1 MGSCDTPAVFSPT
14 RSLYSLRP
22 GAPVPLLLAAV
33 SVTAMFAATPFLIP
47 TLAERYDVTEGF
59 AAAISVVQVGAFAT
73 VTLAVPRLLV
83 PSVALFRLA
92 GVAFLVANIVS
103 VALSDFSILLAIRAV
118 AGGAAGVLTWIT
130 WADAMRKPRSL
141 AAISSVGPLTALL
154 AAPLLAAI
162 AQLGDRAVYVALA
175 LASIPVTILTVE
187 EAAVARGRKRS
198 VSRSRSNRVLLFAL
212 LTLTLFGTSLFVF
225 QAVAARDL
233 LGLSPVAASLGF
245 SLNAAGGLLGARLA
259 SRHRRPG
266 RWVASTGPAIFLTV
280 AGGHPAFFF
289 LGMAW
294 WGFSFWMGVPGVLQM
309 LADRSNEPGE
319 RAGDAQGYMAIG
331 RTIGPA
337 LGGVFADAAAFV
349 PLAAVAAI
357 GVAASGGIVMAV
369 QDGRE
374 SLPPTEPFRDAFPDA
389 GEA

>member
-1 MGSCDTPAVFSPT
+1 MLGPT

-47 TLAERYDVTEGF
+47 TLAERYNVTEGF
-59 AAAISVVQVGAFAT
+59 AAAISVVQVGAFALI
-73 VTLAVPRLLV
+73 TLTVPRLLA
-83 PSVALFRLA
+83 PSVGLFRLA
-92 GVAFLVANIVS
+92 AATFLMANIVS
-103 VALSDFSILLAIRAV
+103 AAPSDFPILLALRAV

-130 WADAMRKPRSL
+130 WADAMRRPRSL

-154 AAPLLAAI
+154 AAPVLAAI

-175 LASIPVTILTVE
+175 LVSIPVAILTVE
-187 EAAVARGRKRS
+187 DAAMVRGQKRS

-212 LTLTLFGTSLFVF
+212 FALTLFGTSLFVF
-225 QAVAARDL
+225 QAVVARDL
-233 LGLSPVAASLGF
+233 HGLSPVAASLGF

-259 SRHRRPG
+259 SRHCRPG

-280 AGGHPAFFF
+280 AGGHPALFF
-289 LGMAW
+289 LGMTW

-337 LGGVFADAAAFV
+337 IGGVFADAAAFV
-349 PLAAVAAI
+349 SLAAVAAI
-357 GVAASGGIVMAV
+357 GVTASGGIVIAV
-369 QDGRE
+369 QDGRA
-374 SLPPTEPFRDAFPDA
+374 SLPPTEPPRAASPDT